1 MIGVEREMKTRARER
16 GRIPM
21 KRVEP
26 ADEESGS
33 EPRANPVRR
42 PVHMT
47 WTDPQDGEELWI
59 EMWGSREFVDD
70 LLAQGFAIRSVAE
83 DETLSS
89 LCVRIMQDGG

>member
-1 MIGVEREMKTRARER
+1 MIQIESESVVVRER

-26 ADEESGS
+26 AGEESRS
-33 EPRANPVRR
+33 ELHASPGRI

-59 EMWGSREFVDD
+59 EMWGSRDFVDE
-70 LLAQGFAIRSVAE
+70 LLAQGFEIRTLAE

-89 LCVRIMQDGG
+89 LCVRIMQDGS

>member
-1 MIGVEREMKTRARER
+1 
-16 GRIPM
+16 M

-26 ADEESGS
+26 AGDGSRS
-33 EPRANPVRR
+33 EPRANAGRR

-59 EMWGSREFVDD
+59 EMWGSREFVDE

-89 LCVRIMQDGG
+89 LCVRILQEGS

>member
-1 MIGVEREMKTRARER
+1 
-16 GRIPM
+16 M

-26 ADEESGS
+26 AGEESRS
-33 EPRANPVRR
+33 EPRANPGRR

-59 EMWGSREFVDD
+59 EMWGSREFVDE
-70 LLAQGFAIRSVAE
+70 LLAQGFAIRSVGE

-89 LCVRIMQDGG
+89 LCVRILHDGG

>member
-1 MIGVEREMKTRARER
+1 
-16 GRIPM
+16 M

-26 ADEESGS
+26 AGEESRS
-33 EPRANPVRR
+33 EPRASSGRR

-59 EMWGSREFVDD
+59 EMWGSREFVDE

-89 LCVRIMQDGG
+89 LCVRILHEGG